1 MRMLDAA
8 EVAARSPY
16 PALLAALEAGLD
28 DTLVVPER
36 GAFELTGQGDSLL
49 TMPAWRRGGLGGVKI
64 VTVHPRNPAAGLP
77 SVQAQFFAFDTAT
90 GAPLALLD
98 GTTLTN
104 RRTAAVSAL
113 ATQLLARSDAQHL
126 LIVGAGALA
135 QALAA
140 AHLAVRTYSTAT
152 LHARDP
158 AKGRAAARALQ
169 DQGLAIVAA
178 DDLEAAVA
186 AADVIVVATTATAP
200 IIRGAWV
207 RPGTHVCLMGAFTKS
222 MAEADVALLVAARLF
237 ADTRAGVVAKGG
249 EVAQAIAS
257 GALAPEAIE
266 DDLVG
271 LVARTTPVARRPT
284 DITVFKS
291 VGSAAFDLVAAE
303 LILRRA

>member
-8 EVAARSPY
+8 DVAARSPY
-16 PALLAALEAGLD
+16 PALLAALETGLD

-49 TMPAWRRGGLGGVKI
+49 TMPAWRRAGLGGVKI

-77 SVQAQFFAFDTAT
+77 SVQAQFFAFDTTT

-113 ATQLLARSDAQHL
+113 ATQLLARSDARHL

-140 AHLAVRTYSTAT
+140 AHLSVHAYASTT
-152 LHARDP
+152 LYARDP
-158 AKGRAAARALQ
+158 AKARAAGRALQ
-169 DQGLAIVAA
+169 DQGLAIVVE
-178 DDLEAAVA
+178 DDLATAVS

-200 IIRGAWV
+200 IVHGAWV
-207 RPGTHVCLMGAFTKS
+207 RPGTHLCLMGAFTKS
-222 MAEADVALLVAARLF
+222 MAEADLALLLAARLF

-266 DDLVG
+266 DDLFG
-271 LVARTTPVARRPT
+271 LVARDMPVPRRPE

-303 LILRRA
+303 LILRPA

>member
-8 EVAARSPY
+8 DVAARSPY
-16 PALLAALEAGLD
+16 PALLAALQAGLD

-64 VTVHPRNPAAGLP
+64 VTVHPRNPVAGLP

-140 AHLAVRTYSTAT
+140 AHLSVRTYADAT
-152 LHARDP
+152 LYARDP
-158 AKGRAAARALQ
+158 AKGRGRGRARCEQ
-169 DQGLAIVAA
+169 EGLAIVAG
-178 DDLEAAVA
+178 DDLATAVA

-207 RPGTHVCLMGAFTKS
+207 RPGTHVCLMGAFTKT
-222 MAEADVALLVAARLF
+222 MAEADTALLVAARLF

-249 EVAQAIAS
+249 EVAQAIAR
-257 GALAPEAIE
+257 
-266 DDLVG
+266 
-271 LVARTTPVARRPT
+271 ARSRPTRSRMTSSASSRARRRCRGGRRTSRCSSP
-284 DITVFKS
+284 S
-291 VGSAAFDLVAAE
+291 VRPRSTWS
-303 LILRRA
+303 RPN